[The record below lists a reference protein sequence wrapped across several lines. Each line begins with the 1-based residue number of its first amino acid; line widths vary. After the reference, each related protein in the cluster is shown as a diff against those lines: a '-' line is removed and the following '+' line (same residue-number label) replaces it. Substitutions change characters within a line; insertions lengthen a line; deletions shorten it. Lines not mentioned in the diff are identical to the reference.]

1 MNSGGNMKIKNY
13 KSNLKKRPKHKTAK
27 LLKLLF
33 ISVLSI
39 YVFTLLPSIF
49 NLWINISSSIPYGV
63 YKRVDKYPQKE
74 DYILFCLEDEL
85 AKVSVER
92 RYTTTGYCSFQSAPI
107 GKKVVAAQGD
117 LVKISKDGI
126 EVNGKLLSNTRPSTY
141 DLLERKMPE
150 YSMYRYLD
158 NNEFIVAS
166 TKENSYDSRYF
177 GIVRGEQIKGVIEMI
192 IPS

>member
-1 MNSGGNMKIKNY
+1 MKLKHY
-13 KSNLKKRPKHKTAK
+13 RSNQQKRQRHKTAK
-27 LLKLLF
+27 LLKLLS

-39 YVFTLLPSIF
+39 YVFTLLPSVL

-63 YKRVDKYPQKE
+63 YKRVDKYPQKD
-74 DYILFCLEDEL
+74 DYILFWLENEL

-92 RYTTTGYCSFQSAPI
+92 RYTATGNCPFQSAPI

-117 LVKISKDGI
+117 LVKIS
-126 EVNGKLLSNTRPSTY
+126 NTRPSTY

-150 YSMYRYLD
+150 YSMNRYLD
-158 NNEFIVAS
+158 NYEFIVAS

>member
-1 MNSGGNMKIKNY
+1 MKIKHY

-39 YVFTLLPSIF
+39 YVFTLLPSIL

-92 RYTTTGYCSFQSAPI
+92 RYTTTGNCSFQSAPI
-107 GKKVVAAQGD
+107 GKK
-117 LVKISKDGI
+117 
-126 EVNGKLLSNTRPSTY
+126 LL
-141 DLLERKMPE
+141 LRK
-150 YSMYRYLD
+150 
-158 NNEFIVAS
+158 
-166 TKENSYDSRYF
+166 
-177 GIVRGEQIKGVIEMI
+177 VIL
-192 IPS
+192 

>member
-1 MNSGGNMKIKNY
+1 MFYYLRMNSGGNMKIKHY
-13 KSNLKKRPKHKTAK
+13 KSNLKTRPKHKTAK

-39 YVFTLLPSIF
+39 YVFTLLPSIL

-63 YKRVDKYPQKE
+63 YKRVDEYPQKE

-92 RYTTTGYCSFQSAPI
+92 RYTTTGNCSFQSAPI

-117 LVKISKDGI
+117 LVKISKDFFTI
-126 EVNGKLLSNTRPSTY
+126 NSLLS
-141 DLLERKMPE
+141 
-150 YSMYRYLD
+150 RYL
-158 NNEFIVAS
+158 
-166 TKENSYDSRYF
+166 YMLYL
-177 GIVRGEQIKGVIEMI
+177 GILRSNK
-192 IPS
+192 S

>member
-1 MNSGGNMKIKNY
+1 MKIKNY

-39 YVFTLLPSIF
+39 YVFTLLPSIL

-85 AKVSVER
+85 AKVSVE
-92 RYTTTGYCSFQSAPI
+92 SI
-107 GKKVVAAQGD
+107 VKKPD
-117 LVKISKDGI
+117 SKTI
-126 EVNGKLLSNTRPSTY
+126 VF
-141 DLLERKMPE
+141 
-150 YSMYRYLD
+150 
-158 NNEFIVAS
+158 FIL
-166 TKENSYDSRYF
+166 
-177 GIVRGEQIKGVIEMI
+177 
-192 IPS
+192 

>member
-1 MNSGGNMKIKNY
+1 MKIKHY

-39 YVFTLLPSIF
+39 YVFTLLPSIL

-92 RYTTTGYCSFQSAPI
+92 RYTTTGNCSFQSAPI

-126 EVNGKLLSNTRPSTY
+126 EVNGKLLSNSLVYRMLNFTNINNTFYTY
-141 DLLERKMPE
+141 RKNTF
-150 YSMYRYLD
+150 YTIKSKQTTC
-158 NNEFIVAS
+158 NNVAS
-166 TKENSYDSRYF
+166 NDCRNNNCTYCFTWNS
-177 GIVRGEQIKGVIEMI
+177 GI
-192 IPS
+192 